1 MILREILWIV
11 FSFLFAAV
19 PFSLLVGFVFLR
31 KDIRQFGDGN
41 PGATNVYRAGG
52 GVPLMILAVVLDV
65 AKGAFPVG
73 MATFVFRF
81 EGIALLLAAI
91 APLLGHGYSPFL
103 GFKGGKMMATTL
115 GIWIGL
121 TLYFVPAFG
130 ILAFLLWYSLI
141 KGDGW
146 VVLFLMLSV
155 GAYILAL
162 NPNPVWLGVWA
173 ANIALLLWKYRHAL
187 LTERPTLKPLHR
199 AKV

>member
-1 MILREILWIV
+1 MIFREILWII
-11 FSFLFAAV
+11 FSFLFGAV
-19 PFSLLVGFVFLR
+19 PFSLLVGFIFLR

-52 GVPLMILAVVLDV
+52 GVPLMILAVVFDV
-65 AKGAFPVG
+65 TKGAFPVG

-81 EGIALLLAAI
+81 EGLALLLAAI

-115 GIWIGL
+115 GMWIGL
-121 TLYFVPAFG
+121 TLYFIPTFG
-130 ILAFLLWYSLI
+130 ILVFLLWYLLI

-155 GAYILAL
+155 GAYILVL
-162 NPNPVWLGVWA
+162 NPTPVWLGVWA
-173 ANIALLLWKYRHAL
+173 VNTALLLWKYRQSL
-187 LTERPTLKPLHR
+187 LTDRPMLKLLHPS
-199 AKV
+199 KD